1 MYTVDELKKE
11 INIKK
16 NTLKMHNKTR
26 MEMLLRGATNDD
38 CKEIE
43 FEIETLRGDIDLL
56 NNVLKY
62 ANDKYN
68 FEYQGIKHIKNNAFK
83 VKFPE
88 SFNID
93 TNYVKGVFYAKNFKF
108 IEIRIGDYIKCKSG
122 KNDILIRNIK
132 KQEGKT
138 FDFDIEFYDAK
149 GEVVYLEH
157 YTNCKFTK
165 IENSNC
171 SYDDNSDREFII
183 NIQYEDL
190 QYKEPTLNI
199 NKKSFFFEKTD
210 WCNNTNNNINA
221 EDVKDPFTTRIYW

>member
-1 MYTVDELKKE
+1 MYPVDEFKKE

-43 FEIETLRGDIDLL
+43 CEIETLRKDIDML

-62 ANDKYN
+62 TNDNYN
-68 FEYQGIKHIKNNAFK
+68 FEDQQIKHIKNNAFNI
-83 VKFPE
+83 KFPD

-93 TNYVKGVFYAKNFKF
+93 TNYVTSIFYAKTFKF
-108 IEIRIGDYIKCKSG
+108 VEIRIKDYIKCKSG
-122 KNDILIRNIK
+122 KDDILIRNIK
-132 KQEGKT
+132 NQEGKT

-149 GEVVYLEH
+149 DEVAYIEH

-183 NIQYEDL
+183 VIQYEDL

-199 NKKSFFFEKTD
+199 GEKSFFFEEKTD
-210 WCNNTNNNINA
+210 CFKNELRA
-221 EDVKDPFTTRIYW
+221 EDVKNPFCTRIYW

>member
-1 MYTVDELKKE
+1 MHASKELTKE

-16 NTLKMHNKTR
+16 NSIKMLSKTR

-43 FEIETLRGDIDLL
+43 CEIDTLRKDIDML

-62 ANDKYN
+62 TNDKYN
-68 FEYQGIKHIKNNAFK
+68 FEELPDNHIKNNAFEI
-83 VKFPE
+83 KFPDG
-88 SFNID
+88 FNID
-93 TNYVKGVFYAKNFKF
+93 TNYVSGVFYAKTFKYV
-108 IEIRIGDYIKCKSG
+108 EIRIRDYIKHKLDE
-122 KNDILIRNIK
+122 NDILIMNIQ
-132 KQEGKT
+132 KQVGKT
-138 FDFDIEFYDAK
+138 FDFDIEFYDSK
-149 GEVVYLEH
+149 GEVAYLER
-157 YTNCKFTK
+157 YTNCKITK

-171 SYDDNSDREFII
+171 SYDDNSAREFII
-183 NIQYEDL
+183 IIQYEDL
-190 QYKEPTLNI
+190 QYKVPTLNI